1 MNSKYSVTIVLSV
14 CLTLALVAHLPP
26 ASASADG
33 TLSLRM
39 ASPAPAGSS
48 WHRILLAGG
57 ERWKALSTGRVALR
71 YFPGGV
77 AGSDPDVVR
86 KMRLGALDG
95 GLLTAVGLAEIDKS
109 CLALGVPM
117 MYESYDEVYYVLD
130 RMRPRLEA
138 DLLARGFIVLT
149 WADAGWARFFT
160 QVPVAAPSELRPLK
174 LLASTGDPRLSDAW
188 RAADFQPVP
197 LPATETT
204 VALDNGLVQAL
215 AVPPQVAVLG
225 QYFRHAKNM
234 TDLRWHLLLT
244 AVVVNQVAWERIP
257 ADLRPALLEAMREA
271 GAHLRAEIRNSESKD
286 MEAMRKRGLNVVPV
300 SASERADWRRV
311 ALSMYPKIR
320 GPIVPIEAF
329 DEALRH
335 RDEFR
340 RGPGGAR

>member
-1 MNSKYSVTIVLSV
+1 MISKYSYTIFLSA
-14 CLTLALVAHLPP
+14 CLFLSFVINPRQE
-26 ASASADG
+26 SAAAEA
-33 TLSLRM
+33 TLSLRI

-48 WHRILLAGG
+48 WHRTLLAGA
-57 ERWKALSTGRVALR
+57 ERWKALSSGRVTLR

-130 RMRPRLEA
+130 RLRPRLEA
-138 DLLARGFIVLT
+138 GLLARGFVVLA

-160 QVPVAAPSELRPLK
+160 QVPVAAPGDLRPLK
-174 LLASTGDPRLSDAW
+174 LLASTGDPRLADAW
-188 RAADFQPVP
+188 RSADFLPVP

-204 VALDNGLVQAL
+204 VALQNGLVQGL

-225 QYFRHAKNM
+225 QYFRHAQNM
-234 TDLRWHLLLT
+234 TDLRWHLLLS
-244 AVVVNQVAWERIP
+244 AIVVNRAAWERIP

-271 GAHLRAEIRNSESKD
+271 GAQLRAEIRNSESKD
-286 MEAMRKRGLNVVPV
+286 IEAMRKRGLNVVPV
-300 SASERADWRRV
+300 SAPERAEWRKV

-329 DEALRH
+329 DEALRN

-340 RGPGGAR
+340 RGPGGAE